1 MPQCARHGC
10 LQQVASFQQ
19 VGWRF
24 LERADG
30 ACKSACATIFAL
42 VFAVVLI
49 SCSGTPARRTFTYMN
64 GDKASVDRLTFS
76 VVENQVY
83 TRLGTD
89 QNARLPQNRFYVVDL
104 SVFNS
109 GSSDA
114 AIPAMTLVDDSGK
127 TYDELTDGSG
137 VPRWLGVIRH
147 VGANQTETG
156 AVVFDAPASHYKLKL
171 TDDTDPQD
179 VFIDLPLSFVN
190 EQMKKQVSEGT
201 SDGEQAP
208 AIGGAPPPA
217 VQKKK

>member
-1 MPQCARHGC
+1 MFKSR
-10 LQQVASFQQ
+10 SF
-19 VGWRF
+19 F
-24 LERADG
+24 LFI
-30 ACKSACATIFAL
+30 SS

-49 SCSGTPARRTFTYMN
+49 ACSGTPARRTFTYMN

-76 VVENQVY
+76 VVDNQVF

-109 GSSDA
+109 GSGDA

-137 VPRWLGVIRH
+137 VARWLGVVRH
-147 VGANQTETG
+147 VAANQTETG

-190 EQMKKQVSEGT
+190 EQMKKQLSEGT
-201 SDGEQAP
+201 SDVQQAPDIEAAPQAP
-208 AIGGAPPPA
+208 AVPPPPA

>member
-1 MPQCARHGC
+1 
-10 LQQVASFQQ
+10 
-19 VGWRF
+19 
-24 LERADG
+24 
-30 ACKSACATIFAL
+30 
-42 VFAVVLI
+42 
-49 SCSGTPARRTFTYMN
+49 MN

-76 VVENQVY
+76 VVDNQVF

-89 QNARLPQNRFYVVDL
+89 QNTRLPQNRFYVVDL

-137 VPRWLGVIRH
+137 VARWLGVVRH
-147 VGANQTETG
+147 VAANQTETG

-190 EQMKKQVSEGT
+190 EQMKKQLSEGT
-201 SDGEQAP
+201 SDSEQAP
-208 AIGGAPPPA
+208 DIGAAPQAVPPPPA